1 MVSYCVEVSVVERVI
16 GSVVTGFFTES
27 EVEIKMKSES
37 SVVNVSE
44 MDVVIS
50 IEESET
56 MLQA

>member
-16 GSVVTGFFTES
+16 GSVVTGFFIES

-44 MDVVIS
+44 MEVVIS

-56 MLQA
+56 ILQA